1 MRRFAWIYIPV
12 FLTLSCA
19 SQSGNPDTSIS
30 AIELATLRCN
40 LYGEWQ
46 EQQPPGGEVVAG
58 IAWRWFFFDDGS
70 GVRVA
75 ADRTAGGPS
84 RAFIWFL
91 EGRDIRIS
99 FGGTDGTV
107 YRRIERW
114 ESDVMSWYDYD
125 LNVIELL
132 DRNSVGRRPARCE
145 SLLSTSAPRSF

>member
-1 MRRFAWIYIPV
+1 MRRLAWIIIPV
-12 FLTLSCA
+12 FLTLSCV
-19 SQSGNPDTSIS
+19 SQSGTADSSIS

-46 EQQPPGGEVVAG
+46 EQEPPGGEAVAG

-75 ADRTAGGPS
+75 ANGTDAGPS

-91 EGRDIRIS
+91 EGRDLRIS
-99 FGGTDGTV
+99 FGGTEGTV

-114 ESDVMSWYDYD
+114 ESDQMGWYDYE
-125 LNVIELL
+125 LNVTELL
-132 DRNSVGRRPARCE
+132 DRNSVGRRPGRCE
-145 SLLSTSAPRSF
+145 SLLSTSVPQSF